1 VSAVLAIVEEAV
13 QQDPDE
19 RVEMAVS
26 HVLAEYPFA
35 RGAVERAAR
44 GAPQRQQERAWLAA
58 LVDEAA
64 QLTAD
69 VEVFPRVRDAQ
80 LPVRYEELCREI
92 AECVSLQESRQY
104 ESQAAAL
111 AAAARRMADERLL
124 DFAVRTQVR
133 ATRRCG
139 ELLLEIAGAQGAR
152 TDLEPNQ
159 GARTRLQS
167 ATGAGMSRH
176 QMVQAI
182 RLARLPIAEFDAAVE
197 ASSPA
202 TVTELAAR
210 GRQPRPPTAHEVA
223 WKTSELLRE
232 IAVIAD
238 TNEAVRAALAT
249 AGITSRMLR
258 AHVQALQLGG
268 PAP

>member
-13 QQDPDE
+13 QRDPGA
-19 RVEMAVS
+19 RAQAAAGR
-26 HVLAEYPFA
+26 VLAEYPFT
-35 RGAVERAAR
+35 RGAVERAAL
-44 GAPQRQQERAWLAA
+44 GAPQRQQERAWLTT

-64 QLTAD
+64 RLVAD
-69 VEVFPRVRDAQ
+69 AEVFPRVRDAQ
-80 LPVRYEELCREI
+80 LPARYEELCREI
-92 AECVSLQESRQY
+92 AECVRLEECHEYQ
-104 ESQAAAL
+104 SQAAAL

-152 TDLEPNQ
+152 TDLEPSA
-159 GARTRLQS
+159 GARTRLQA
-167 ATGAGMSRH
+167 ATEAGLSRH

-182 RLARLPIAEFDAAVE
+182 RLARLPDAEVDAAVE

-238 TNEAVRAALAT
+238 TNEAVSAALAT

-258 AHVQALQLGG
+258 AHVQAIRLGG
-268 PAP
+268 AAP